1 MERVILI
8 TSVGGDIGSSVAK
21 HMKEHYKDDKV
32 IGCDI
37 AEYNQGLE
45 YIDECYVAPRYTD
58 EASYWMFISRLC
70 VEQKVTHFLPMSEP
84 EMMIADQK
92 RDFFDDYKIK
102 LLLHPHELLEVA
114 FSKYK
119 TAVFLRKCGIGVP
132 QTWRNVENNDVNYP
146 LIVKGEYGCGSK
158 TVRIVKNIQELQLS
172 MKEISQPIIQEYIG
186 TDDEEY
192 TMTIFSD
199 GTNLESIVFKRKLGY
214 GGMSIFVE
222 YIDNVELNNL
232 AENIAK
238 VFHLVGSINVQL
250 RRQNQAFYVIE
261 INPRISS
268 TIGFRYK
275 LGFMD
280 DVWWLRILD
289 GDDIDMSYMPPE
301 GTVVGIRV
309 LDERIYKPTSDS
321 NKPEIFCVGG
331 GGVVSFDTS
340 HSE

>member
-1 MERVILI
+1 MKRVILI

-21 HMKEHYKDDKV
+21 HIKEHYKEDKV
-32 IGCDI
+32 IGCDM

-45 YIDECYVAPRYTD
+45 YVDECYAAPRYTD
-58 EASYWMFISRLC
+58 EASYWMFITALC
-70 VEQKVTHFLPMSEP
+70 MEQKVTHYLPMSEP
-84 EMMIADQK
+84 EMMIADQN
-92 RDFFDDYKIK
+92 RDFFDDHKIK

-114 FSKYK
+114 LSKYR
-119 TAVFLRKCGIGVP
+119 TAVFLKKCGIGVP
-132 QTWRNVENNDVNYP
+132 ETWRNAEDSDFNYP

-158 TVRIVKNIQELQLS
+158 TVRIVRNIQELQHS
-172 MKEISQPIIQEYIG
+172 MGEIPQPIIQEYIG
-186 TDDEEY
+186 SDDEEY

-222 YIDNVELNNL
+222 YIDSAELNIL

-238 VFHLVGSINVQL
+238 AFHLVGSINVQL

-268 TIGFRYK
+268 TVGFRYK

-289 GDDIDMSYMPPE
+289 GDDIDISYTPPK
-301 GTVVGIRV
+301 GTVVGIKV
-309 LDERIYKPTSDS
+309 LDERIYKRAPDS
-321 NKPEIFCVGG
+321 NSSENGG
-331 GGVVSFDTS
+331 GGRGF
-340 HSE
+340 